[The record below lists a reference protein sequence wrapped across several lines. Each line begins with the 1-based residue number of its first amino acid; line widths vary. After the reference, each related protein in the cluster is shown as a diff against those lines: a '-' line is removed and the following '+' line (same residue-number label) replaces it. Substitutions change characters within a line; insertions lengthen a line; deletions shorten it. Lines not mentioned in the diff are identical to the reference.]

1 MKSIICSLL
10 LLIIIPCKE
19 VKCQN
24 TKVDR
29 SKFFADTSII
39 NVHIATD
46 LAKIFKEK
54 TRIGIRFPASFSAS
68 SQEGDN
74 LNGNIFLE
82 IRGHFRRDY
91 CYLPPLRVIFGHKK
105 GPGIENLGTLK
116 LVSQCRTTG
125 TDQQYLL
132 KEYLIYK
139 IYNLITDMSFRVR
152 LLHLTITDSTG
163 RKKPIDEYGYF
174 MEDIKDLAKRN
185 KCKEYKNTKED
196 PRLTDSR
203 QMATVAIFEYMIGN
217 TDWAVY
223 SNHNTRLIRLKKDTL
238 QAPFVVP
245 YDFDFSGFVNTDY
258 SIPDEKLQIANVR
271 ERLYR
276 GFPKPL
282 AEINEVVDIFKK
294 EKDSIYQMI
303 DQFDLLNSK
312 SKKDLKNYLD
322 GFFETIK
329 NPQEVKKV
337 FIYNARAD

>member
-1 MKSIICSLL
+1 MKSILCSLL

-19 VKCQN
+19 VNCQN

-29 SKFFADTSII
+29 SKFFTDTSIM
-39 NVHIATD
+39 NVHITTD

-54 TRIGIRFPASFSAS
+54 EKVGVSFPASFSAS
-68 SQEGDN
+68 SEGSDD
-74 LNGNIFLE
+74 LNGKISLE

-91 CYLPPLRVIFGHKK
+91 CYLPPLRVIFGEKK

-132 KEYLIYK
+132 KEYLIYR

-152 LLHLTITDSTG
+152 LLHLTITDTTG

-196 PRLTDSR
+196 PRLTNSR

-223 SNHNTRLIRLKKDTL
+223 SNHNTRLIRLKEDTL
-238 QAPFVVP
+238 QTPYVIP

-276 GFPKPL
+276 GFPKPIE
-282 AEINEVVDIFKK
+282 EINEVVAIFQK

-329 NPQEVKKV
+329 SPQEVKKV